1 MQGSIYTSFSEMVIE
16 KWGMTVWNELL
27 EKAPP
32 CSQGMYTNGMQ
43 YDDSEIMASL
53 GQLTADIAHKINNSF
68 VYYYNNLSCLADY
81 LTNFFSL
88 DHMLPNSNAPLESAS
103 AVLKQ
108 DNRKI
113 TVQSNK
119 NEGTCFIIKL
129 PIEKKLFLALTKSD

>member
-27 EKAPP
+27 EKVPP
-32 CSQGMYTNGMQ
+32 CSQGIYTNGMQ
-43 YDDSEIMASL
+43 YNDSEIIASL
-53 GQLTADIAHKINNSF
+53 GQLTVGIAYKINKPFGYS
-68 VYYYNNLSCLADY
+68 YNNLSCLADY
-81 LTNFFSL
+81 LTDFFSL
-88 DHMLPNSNAPLESAS
+88 DRIIQNSNAPLESAY

-113 TVQSNK
+113 TVQSNE

-129 PIEKKLFLALTKSD
+129 PIEE